1 MNGKITTSNS
11 LRATFRYC
19 VWKDDA
25 AIIGG
30 TIAPLV
36 QSGALPEA
44 ERLELVETTAAK
56 FELSSALNGVVERNC
71 YHVSLS
77 LPVYEKLGD
86 GEFSQLADEYLAGL
100 ILSSREPKLFEAED
114 KEIKERIDKFIQSEL
129 SSYQY
134 AVIKHD
140 DAEHSHIHIVA
151 SRVSLKT
158 GKAIQRDWDRYRS
171 QSLLRHSERVH
182 GLEQNQNSWTIP
194 LEQKFP
200 SKSQKNLAN
209 LCAKQIKS
217 ELNQVL
223 QSVKPGRKFDFKG
236 NRYHLRTG
244 ENSINL
250 HRVGR
255 TRALLRLKRDG
266 SYSGSGLKSED
277 VEAVKAAYQELAE
290 VAKAQSKKQEEDVN
304 RLTSIIR
311 AIWKRE
317 RVNRPKLK
325 NVTVGDYR
333 IRVETEGQPE
343 LFKRDL
349 KLLGWSEGRCE
360 SYELTSQD
368 VDAIDR
374 YNLLSQKQSEGRLK
388 DQQDRANATSQVEQA
403 RKQDLAKAKAV
414 KAQAQKDG
422 R

>member
-158 GKAIQRDWDRYRS
+158 GKAIQRNWDRYRS
-171 QSLLRHSERVH
+171 QSLLRHLERVH

-200 SKSQKNLAN
+200 SASQKNLAN

-217 ELNQVL
+217 ELRQVL

-266 SYSGSGLKSED
+266 SYSGSGLKPED
-277 VEAVKAAYQELAE
+277 VEAVKVAYQQLAE
-290 VAKAQSKKQEEDVN
+290 VAKAQSRKQDEDVN
-304 RLTSIIR
+304 RLTSIIQ

-317 RVNRPKLK
+317 RLNRPELK
-325 NVTVGDYR
+325 TVTFGEYR
-333 IRVETEGQPE
+333 IRVDTEGQPE

-374 YNLLSQKQSEGRLK
+374 YNLLSQKQSEDRSK
-388 DQQDRANATSQVEQA
+388 DQQYRANATSQAE
-403 RKQDLAKAKAV
+403 QDLARKRAKAV
-414 KAQAQKDG
+414 EAQNDG

>member
-1 MNGKITTSNS
+1 VNGKITTSNS

-200 SKSQKNLAN
+200 STSQKNLAN